1 MSVINTESTVGS
13 VKEIHVFICCCGL
26 LFHILGALLV
36 GVLRVENSEVKSYTV
51 RRNVSSKVQQ
61 VSWVTDSYLQSQ
73 YNNISLN
80 INNISY

>member
-1 MSVINTESTVGS
+1 MCSFVASVS
-13 VKEIHVFICCCGL
+13 F
-26 LFHILGALLV
+26 LFSAVVIISQILGALLV